1 MDADHIFVA
10 LSTGNMMKSY
20 DGGVTWTVTPQCF
33 QTSLLDMFFLNEN
46 DGFGLIDYGKILKT
60 NNGGDSWTQ
69 FHLSTL
75 NPMYAM
81 LYPSAIEFTDELT
94 GYVFAAGD
102 CGKVFKTED
111 GGDSWYDATPGM
123 EILSLNDG
131 CFPSEETGF
140 AVGAYGTAISTHD
153 SGNTWEPMDVGTEVT
168 VWDISFSSTMVGCG
182 ACKTWEQAK
191 VIFTTDGGVSWNEFD
206 FNNYLVQTVGAAS
219 DSRFFVGGGD
229 EYNATMFRYELSPAS
244 YTITAS
250 AGANGNITP
259 SGQVIVYQGDN
270 KTFTITANDNY
281 HIEDVLVD
289 GISVGDVAE
298 YTFENI
304 TDNHTI
310 SASFAFT
317 TSIPEMLIDCNSYP
331 NPTNDNVTIKAK
343 NMNHITVI
351 SPIGQIVYDC
361 DVEGEM
367 TTLHMAQ
374 YKTGTYI
381 IRIATENGVSVKR
394 ISVVR

>member
-1 MDADHIFVA
+1 MKHYSLCVLLAAVFAIMSISLKAQPAEFIPVELPTTPGYFRTIAFADQNIGYALTSRCVILKTTDGGDTWEQMTEPIPETEYTSVKMEVMDADHIFVA

-168 VWDISFSSTMVGCG
+168 VWD
-182 ACKTWEQAK
+182 
-191 VIFTTDGGVSWNEFD
+191 
-206 FNNYLVQTVGAAS
+206 
-219 DSRFFVGGGD
+219 
-229 EYNATMFRYELSPAS
+229 YNGPLF
-244 YTITAS
+244 
-250 AGANGNITP
+250 
-259 SGQVIVYQGDN
+259 
-270 KTFTITANDNY
+270 
-281 HIEDVLVD
+281 
-289 GISVGDVAE
+289 
-298 YTFENI
+298 
-304 TDNHTI
+304 
-310 SASFAFT
+310 
-317 TSIPEMLIDCNSYP
+317 
-331 NPTNDNVTIKAK
+331 
-343 NMNHITVI
+343 
-351 SPIGQIVYDC
+351 
-361 DVEGEM
+361 
-367 TTLHMAQ
+367 
-374 YKTGTYI
+374 
-381 IRIATENGVSVKR
+381 
-394 ISVVR
+394 